1 MDKIKAVLY
10 YPGGF
15 HIKNKEIELNQI
27 ELIAIMM
34 SNRVSSEDNCFI
46 VENKIFKDKE
56 DGSIEVRI
64 VLGDCY

>member
-1 MDKIKAVLY
+1 METIKTKLY

-15 HIKNKEIELNQI
+15 HLKEKELQLTQI
-27 ELIAIMM
+27 ELLAIMM

-46 VENKIFKDKE
+46 VENKIFNDKE
-56 DGSIEVRI
+56 DGSVEVRI